1 MLTQANIDALMQQIQ
16 NGRKTYIF
24 YIASLVETR
33 EGYLEELKFKSVPEY
48 KVVKLEV
55 TNIEN
60 AYIELRNY
68 KNHPENY
75 HIEEEECWY
84 DIYTKYV
91 HYYIVPNSQG
101 PYEKDFNPRMPS
113 NIYGFK
119 RILYNRGVLTQDY
132 VDPSPIKEVY
142 TNALQYGNY
151 NTTEIVQAYDN
162 GKLDWKYIYLPNGMV
177 VDGIEYHYLTSDY
190 YILDIKN
197 FPRVEKPLINVNQK
211 TPFYMTNEDAQSA
224 IKEFNA

>member
-151 NTTEIVQAYDN
+151 NTIIV
-162 GKLDWKYIYLPNGMV
+162 
-177 VDGIEYHYLTSDY
+177 S
-190 YILDIKN
+190 
-197 FPRVEKPLINVNQK
+197 
-211 TPFYMTNEDAQSA
+211 
-224 IKEFNA
+224 